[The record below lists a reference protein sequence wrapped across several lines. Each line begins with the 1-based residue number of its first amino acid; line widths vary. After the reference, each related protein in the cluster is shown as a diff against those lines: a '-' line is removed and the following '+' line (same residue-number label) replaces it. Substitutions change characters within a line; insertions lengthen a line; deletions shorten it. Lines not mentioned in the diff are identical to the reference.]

1 MSIKDLFDKPERLLS
16 QDSEEITSEI
26 ESVEYISVKNEK
38 DKTFI
43 PDVDFSDP
51 KNFARFGLAEEYY
64 RQAITYIQN
73 TYPYDGSEKEVVDWG
88 NKLTYL
94 ERYVFDKQYPKTTG
108 YVTLNNDSYVSGT
121 ITAITSSGIVIAS
134 SSIGQYIGNFGR
146 LICISLTNREII
158 RNCRDTL
165 G

>member
-64 RQAITYIQN
+64 RQIMPLIKSMIDDYIDIVNKYFDSGVGQL
-73 TYPYDGSEKEVVDWG
+73 PVSYDAKPSHYMQDFRKALLATAVKW
-88 NKLTYL
+88 NKIF
-94 ERYVFDKQYPKTTG
+94 ERKKYRTREQTC
-108 YVTLNNDSYVSGT
+108 
-121 ITAITSSGIVIAS
+121 
-134 SSIGQYIGNFGR
+134 
-146 LICISLTNREII
+146 CIRRKIK
-158 RNCRDTL
+158 
-165 G
+165 